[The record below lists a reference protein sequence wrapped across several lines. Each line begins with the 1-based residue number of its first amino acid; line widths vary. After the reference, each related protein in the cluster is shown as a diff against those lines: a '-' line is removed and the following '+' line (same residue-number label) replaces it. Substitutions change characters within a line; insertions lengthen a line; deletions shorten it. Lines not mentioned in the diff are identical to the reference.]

1 MSRLS
6 ESVLK
11 QLIKGGETSTV
22 EFKLAA
28 PRAVDLAE
36 RLCGMANAKGGMVII
51 GVEDATSEIVGVPDD
66 RIGETLDVILRA
78 ARQVIK
84 PALVLDPPEPEVVE
98 IAEKKLVIATAR
110 PSDGPIYQAGGIFW
124 MRRGTQTSALNALE
138 LSEMMYDRGLR
149 NWELEPAYNAT
160 LDDIDGEKVQAY
172 LDRRL
177 AGGGHVGRF
186 KDMAQV
192 LIGMRCATPAT
203 DGKVVPTNAGIL
215 FLVGILSGILFKLKW
230 FACCFEKRLVQVG
243 MLIGRLS
250 PEPSKS

>member
-6 ESVLK
+6 ESALK
-11 QLIKGGETSTV
+11 QLIKGGETSTI

-36 RLCGMANAKGGMVII
+36 RLCGMANARGGVVIV
-51 GVEDATSEIVGVPDD
+51 GVEDSTGEIVGVADD

-84 PALVLDPPEPEVVE
+84 PALLLDPPELEVVA
-98 IAEKKLVIATAR
+98 IAEKKLVIAAVK

-124 MRRGTQTSALNALE
+124 MRRGIQTSALNALE

-160 LDDIDGEKVQAY
+160 LDDINGEKVQAY
-172 LDRRL
+172 LDRL
-177 AGGGHVGRF
+177 AIVSR
-186 KDMAQV
+186 
-192 LIGMRCATPAT
+192 GMSRSSNCLRVWAVAESSP
-203 DGKVVPTNAGIL
+203 
-215 FLVGILSGILFKLKW
+215 KLYS
-230 FACCFEKRLVQVG
+230 C
-243 MLIGRLS
+243 
-250 PEPSKS
+250 